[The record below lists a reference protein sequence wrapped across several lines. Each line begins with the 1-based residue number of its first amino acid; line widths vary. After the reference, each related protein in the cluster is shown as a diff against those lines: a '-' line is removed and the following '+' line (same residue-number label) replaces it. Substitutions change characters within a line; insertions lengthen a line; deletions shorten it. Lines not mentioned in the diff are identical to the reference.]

1 MCMRCSLLRYRRPA
15 VGAHKTMFFVVAI
28 WFWLASGLYAAE
40 VPSYEAIEALVA
52 TDQADRFGRAAG
64 MLDELAAAGFGEG
77 QIRARH
83 QEQWLALVSDCLGKN
98 ERLDR
103 AFDDFFSAFVEG
115 LSLPEMTAVLAA
127 YSTAGTWCNPRWA
140 APCADMVLARA
151 QEEGFVD
158 ALTLFLNN
166 YPVSIR
172 AKLDGVTTTQGYAG
186 VKAVFFL
193 LEMLAVWAVDVRF
206 IADWLSRTPELA
218 FADLLD
224 LLVAQMEATARI
236 VFQEAGLENVVG
248 RAWTELLGREV
259 DALAVITLGKNRY
272 HAVWTIRDIGA
283 VHVMNVAVALQWLAD
298 VLCAREAI
306 GHEKKLEVKEACQTV
321 LAQATMARKRACR
334 FLRNRAK
341 EIIAVAYS
349 QDREIETLFLLIQH
363 IRGLEREGVINARSA
378 TEARDR
384 ILCVPRSRATFTGR

>member
-1 MCMRCSLLRYRRPA
+1 
-15 VGAHKTMFFVVAI
+15 MFFVVAI

-259 DALAVITLGKNRY
+259 DALAVITF
-272 HAVWTIRDIGA
+272 
-283 VHVMNVAVALQWLAD
+283 QWLAD